1 MRLAIIAIV
10 AEYKGDMIQV
20 AVTDDLLGYNLSTLL
35 AQLFEVTPA
44 QYVNLVFFT

>member
-20 AVTDDLLGYNLSTLL
+20 VVTDNLLVYNVSTLL
-35 AQLFEVTPA
+35 SQLFEGTPA